1 MLNSPVRR
9 MPPEI
14 TAEIF
19 LYLSAESS
27 VLPSGLVSGLSSP
40 LILGQICRNWRAI
53 ALSLSRLWSSFEARF
68 PDRNN
73 GRSDQRT
80 RLMKTWL
87 SRSHPLPVIF
97 DYTPN
102 RVEESPEAFQ
112 VFVKI
117 IKSCASRWLS
127 LSLEIPASATYS
139 LGYYKVFHGISFP
152 ELEIWSSGLTQM
164 I

>member
-80 RLMKTWL
+80 RLMENMAL
-87 SRSHPLPVIF
+87 SIPPAACDLRLYPKSRRGESRGFSSLREDHQKLCFPLVLPI
-97 DYTPN
+97 
-102 RVEESPEAFQ
+102 
-112 VFVKI
+112 
-117 IKSCASRWLS
+117 
-127 LSLEIPASATYS
+127 
-139 LGYYKVFHGISFP
+139 LGNTCIHNV
-152 ELEIWSSGLTQM
+152 
-164 I
+164 